1 MPENPCLRLAIDRL
15 NATTAADHFAIWV
28 IQAPHP
34 SGYAHHDQS
43 YPEHLIEAWR
53 AWQSFFSSKPMAN
66 APVLPS
72 LTLPDSSDAEDS
84 SPSPYTSRLM
94 QYLGILLWRWVF
106 DGSIQNSLDQSRG
119 IALGQGNPLRLR
131 LELRDPNL
139 IAIPWEIM
147 QHGPGQRA
155 VGLSQ
160 QVLFSRTTYEVDPLA
175 LQQEETGLKVLLV
188 QGINTMSPLDLDDG
202 SAHDLDLER
211 EAEAIAQA
219 FSTGSDMSLRNTW
232 QEIAHCEIDILIQ
245 PTPSELTSY
254 LESKHYNVLF
264 YSGHGM
270 PGPDG
275 GMLYLRPDATLNGT
289 ELAQLLTRCRIKLAV
304 FNACWGA
311 QPDTRDGYPI
321 PRSSLA
327 EVLIHHGVPAV
338 LAMRDTIADHEALSF
353 IQVFARSLSERLPID
368 EAVAVS
374 RQHLLTLY
382 RFNQP
387 AWSLPVLYMHPEF
400 DGELLRSPLE
410 GTTEM
415 PESPSNWVEPR
426 IPPASLRPLEAAGS
440 GWPVHGGR
448 MRIGGLDTNDLVLRG
463 AGVSRQHAEIF
474 YRDCA
479 LEGGMQSGYFLR
491 DFSRYGTLMF
501 MDNRWYRIH
510 RQEIPLHSGTRLCFG
525 THRVEFLV
533 DGTDRMG

>member
-34 SGYAHHDQS
+34 SGYAHHDQN

-53 AWQSFFSSKPMAN
+53 AWQSFFSSKPIAN

-72 LTLPDSSDAEDS
+72 LTLPDSTDSEDS

-119 IALGQGNPLRLR
+119 IALGQGTPLRLR

-175 LQQEETGLKVLLV
+175 IQQEETGLKVLLV
-188 QGINTMSPLDLDDG
+188 QGINTNQSELDFG
-202 SAHDLDLER
+202 GEKNLDLER

-245 PTPSELTSY
+245 PTPSELTAY

-275 GMLYLRPDATLNGT
+275 GMLYLRPEATLNGT

-311 QPDTRDGYPI
+311 QPDMRDGYPI
-321 PRSSLA
+321 PRSSLS

-387 AWSLPVLYMHPEF
+387 AWTLPVLYMHPEF

-415 PESPSNWVEPR
+415 PESPSNWVEPN
-426 IPPASLRPLEAAGS
+426 IPAASLRPLETSGS
-440 GWPVHGGR
+440 GWPIQGGR

-479 LEGGMQSGYFLR
+479 IEGGMKSGYFLR
-491 DFSRYGTLMF
+491 DFSRYGTLML

-510 RQEIPLHSGTRLCFG
+510 RQEIPLQSGTRLCFG

-533 DGTDRMG
+533 DGTDRVG

>member
-1 MPENPCLRLAIDRL
+1 
-15 NATTAADHFAIWV
+15 
-28 IQAPHP
+28 
-34 SGYAHHDQS
+34 
-43 YPEHLIEAWR
+43 
-53 AWQSFFSSKPMAN
+53 MAN

-94 QYLGILLWRWVF
+94 QYLGVLLWRWVF

-119 IALGQGNPLRLR
+119 IALGQGTPLRLR
-131 LELRDPNL
+131 LELRDPNF

-175 LQQEETGLKVLLV
+175 IQQEETELKVLLV
-188 QGINTMSPLDLDDG
+188 QGINTSSKLDFDNG
-202 SAHDLDLER
+202 NGKDLDLER

-245 PTPSELTSY
+245 PTPSELTAY

-387 AWSLPVLYMHPEF
+387 AWTLPVLYMHPEF
-400 DGELLRSPLE
+400 DGELLQSPLE

-426 IPPASLRPLEAAGS
+426 IPAASLRPLEAAGS
-440 GWPVHGGR
+440 GWPIHGGR

-510 RQEIPLHSGTRLCFG
+510 RQEIPLRSGTRLCFG

>member
-1 MPENPCLRLAIDRL
+1 
-15 NATTAADHFAIWV
+15 
-28 IQAPHP
+28 
-34 SGYAHHDQS
+34 
-43 YPEHLIEAWR
+43 
-53 AWQSFFSSKPMAN
+53 
-66 APVLPS
+66 
-72 LTLPDSSDAEDS
+72 
-84 SPSPYTSRLM
+84 
-94 QYLGILLWRWVF
+94 
-106 DGSIQNSLDQSRG
+106 
-119 IALGQGNPLRLR
+119 
-131 LELRDPNL
+131 
-139 IAIPWEIM
+139 
-147 QHGPGQRA
+147 
-155 VGLSQ
+155 
-160 QVLFSRTTYEVDPLA
+160 
-175 LQQEETGLKVLLV
+175 V
-188 QGINTMSPLDLDDG
+188 QGVNTTSQADEKVG
-202 SAHDLDLER
+202 NGKNLDLER

-219 FSTGSDMSLRNTW
+219 FSTGSDISLRNTW

-245 PTPSELTSY
+245 PTPAELTSY

-311 QPDTRDGYPI
+311 QPDTRDGHPI
-321 PRSSLA
+321 PRSSLS

-387 AWSLPVLYMHPEF
+387 AWTLPVLYMHPEF
-400 DGELLRSPLE
+400 DGELLRSLSE

-415 PESPSNWVEPR
+415 PDSPSNWIEPN
-426 IPPASLRPLEAAGS
+426 IPPASLRPLEAPGS
-440 GWPVHGGR
+440 GWPVLGGR

-479 LEGGMQSGYFLR
+479 IEGGMQSGYFLR
-491 DFSRYGTLMF
+491 DFSRYGTLML

-510 RQEIPLHSGTRLCFG
+510 RQEIPLRSGTRLCFG